1 MGGRKTV
8 FMATN
13 YSEQDLHWITVHPN
27 GKGEK
32 PGVKVAINGAGKVV
46 KGPKGL
52 KDDINADGGLPGAKS
67 VPLDEL
73 KKQSGGGSVGVEA
86 NPEVETE
93 AGESDAIGLP
103 DDLNG
108 LFDEAAAEGGESD
121 VMSPDYIANLHDLLG
136 DEPIPLAKTWLESQ
150 NTAAYKSW
158 LLAQGFSQEEAGTIL
173 EEIAATLNED
183 DFINGNPLLAA
194 PGTDK
199 VWNAMMEAAKA
210 KMQGGVPQVIP
221 QAKEWLE
228 NDSDAK
234 CYLQK
239 LQDKGGF
246 SKEEAKK
253 KLEEI
258 ASVLK
263 EDDFYGAS
271 PFLSIYGFVLDKKII
286 PAVEKA
292 IAEKSAEAN
301 GGGEAELCDS
311 LKEWMALYPSIVK
324 LYESKFASKED
335 FHKALASLTDD
346 DFMPFGGKM
355 AIKTESLKKLNPD
368 GGGLFS
374 GEQVENFLNS
384 LTSPFGAAVSDEYK
398 QAMKEV
404 VAEHPE
410 LFAESKDDPAK
421 MVYASADAA
430 SKAMQLAMDKQGGD
444 GIIPQAKAWKGSISG
459 MICLGELQKKGLS
472 LKEAEQKLK
481 EIAATLEAGDFS
493 GRDLT
498 FGGKVKVGN
507 AIEEATKGDKQKP
520 ADNGGLCASAQ
531 KWMDDP
537 HASPKSYLL
546 GLVKAKFA
554 ISDDDAKKMMSKM
567 LESFTDAD
575 FDADGSLTTDG
586 LNKLDKKIKNTTL
599 DKVGDYLKKDQPE
612 GEAEA
617 QAPVAP
623 QAAKPAAPLPPPTP
637 AKPVSEELT
646 SGGYPFPKDEKGL
659 SGLTMVKEL
668 GGGSGAHATLYK
680 DADGNM
686 FVMKRF
692 PKSDKTGQRRIRE
705 ECDADAFYL
714 SGGANVPHFRLYGDE
729 KSGYTKLSQY
739 IPGTKTLGQAW
750 GSADDAL
757 KEKITQNLR
766 KDFALDVM
774 AGAWDVLGEGRDNI
788 LVDGDGNVWRCDNG
802 CAFNRRAKGGEK
814 DEVSWGS
821 GHIDDLWT
829 MRGMSPSLDGAK
841 VSDPTGKADFFGGI
855 TTHQLLS
862 DIASRDWEKMTAHLP
877 EATRQVMAKRIA
889 NAKEYHSVCDNV
901 VNAGMYGDGKHAEDI
916 TLNYHCLNKFG
927 AKAGCTNK
935 DIGPGNW
942 GWCRG
947 NGTGNPAPKLDDYLL
962 VPKPK
967 LTDFTNAPEPKPE
980 DFLPANSADKGEAA
994 KKLLAA
1000 GKSINHHLY
1009 DNKDGHVNATTVA
1022 DALALKPSLEA
1033 VANDGGADA
1042 AKAKEMLAFLG
1053 EVEKVKAGGYKP
1065 LSEKFSF
1072 APSGDVDLNT
1082 QAAKDAAQK
1091 KYEAAH
1097 KDWEDKTA
1105 NAQAEFAKATKGWK
1119 KLEKDAKAKL
1129 AEETKKWQ
1137 AANGGQAFK
1146 WKNLTD
1152 CFEDFCKQN
1161 GIESKRFWNMAGEQ
1175 GGQSYKMGSCRMKVM
1190 EILSMGGNLDH
1201 PTSSVN
1207 GISDHMPN
1215 VHLAAQEYKSHP
1227 DWLERDMK
1235 SYVAMK
1241 SLTHMLLQNSSF
1253 TGNFQD
1259 KKCVRMC
1266 RTEDENDVILNYG
1279 IKKGA
1284 PTVFP
1289 CGAHESFG
1297 VFKTY
1302 CYHGHGAVL
1311 CDVPYSRISSLYFL
1325 KNPQGGDMYAGDSEN
1340 EAGVNAVGLPRV
1352 YVRYTPGAEPIKDMW
1367 DGYEKAMKKKVV
1379 AAGM

>member
-52 KDDINADGGLPGAKS
+52 KDDIDADGGLPGAKS

-73 KKQSGGGSVGVEA
+73 KKKSGGGSVGEGA
-86 NPEVETE
+86 NPEAEAE

-108 LFDEAAAEGGESD
+108 LFEEAAAEGGESD
-121 VMSPDYIANLHDLLG
+121 VMSPDDIENLHDLLG
-136 DEPIPLAKTWLESQ
+136 DEPIPLATSWLESQ
-150 NTAAYKSW
+150 NPAAYKSW
-158 LLAQGFSQEEAGTIL
+158 LLAQGFSQEETDKIL
-173 EEIAATLNED
+173 EGIAATLSED
-183 DFINGNPLLAA
+183 DFINGNPLLTAS
-194 PGTDK
+194 GVDK
-199 VWNAMMEAAKA
+199 VWNAMTEAAKA
-210 KMQGGVPQVIP
+210 KDPGGALQVIP

-228 NDSDAK
+228 YNADAK
-234 CYLQK
+234 YCLQK

-263 EDDFYGAS
+263 EDDFCGAS
-271 PFLSIYGFVLDKKII
+271 PFLSIYGFVLDKKIV

-292 IAEKSAEAN
+292 IAEKSAEA
-301 GGGEAELCDS
+301 GAVESGEGDVELCDS
-311 LKEWMALYPSIVK
+311 LKKWMAQFPNAIECWK
-324 LYESKFASKED
+324 AKFASEED
-335 FHKALASLTDD
+335 LHKALAKLTDD
-346 DFMPFGGKM
+346 DFVTHNGKVSIKTTQALKKVFGGHNG
-355 AIKTESLKKLNPD
+355 NPSAAKSFTD
-368 GGGLFS
+368 D
-374 GEQVENFLNS
+374 QVENFLNS
-384 LTSPFGAAVSDEYK
+384 LSSPIGNPLSDEYL

-410 LFAESKDDPAK
+410 LFATSKDDPSK
-421 MVYASADAA
+421 MIYASVDAA
-430 SKAMQLAMDKQGGD
+430 SKAMQLAKDKQGD
-444 GIIPQAKAWKGSISG
+444 GKG
-459 MICLGELQKKGLS
+459 E
-472 LKEAEQKLK
+472 
-481 EIAATLEAGDFS
+481 
-493 GRDLT
+493 
-498 FGGKVKVGN
+498 
-507 AIEEATKGDKQKP
+507 KQKP
-520 ADNGGLCASAQ
+520 ANNGGLCASAQ

-537 HASPKSYLL
+537 HVSARSYFL
-546 GLVKAKFA
+546 GIVKAKFA
-554 ISDDDAKKMMSKM
+554 IGDDDAKKVMSGM
-567 LESFTDAD
+567 LKSFTDAD
-575 FDADGSLTTDG
+575 FDADGTLTTYGFD
-586 LNKLDKKIKNTTL
+586 KLDKKIKQTTL
-599 DKVGDYLKKDQPE
+599 NKVGKYLKKDQPE
-612 GEAEA
+612 GEEEA
-617 QAPVAP
+617 QTAAAP
-623 QAAKPAAPLPPPTP
+623 QTAKPAAPMPPPPP

-646 SGGYPFPKDEKGL
+646 GGGYPFPEDEKAL
-659 SGLTMVKEL
+659 SALTMVKEL
-668 GGGSGAHATLYK
+668 GGASGAHATLYK

-714 SGGANVPHFRLYGDE
+714 SGGANVPHFKLYGDE

-739 IPGTKTLGQAW
+739 IPGTKTLGQVW
-750 GSADDAL
+750 GTADAAL

-774 AGAWDVLGEGRDNI
+774 AGAWDVLGTGQDNI
-788 LVDGDGNVWRCDNG
+788 LVDGEGNVWRCDNG
-802 CAFNRRAKGGEK
+802 GAFNRRAQGGEK
-814 DEVSWGS
+814 DEASWGS
-821 GHIDDLWT
+821 GHVDDLWT

-841 VSDPTGKADFFGGI
+841 VSDPTGKADFFGGV

-862 DIASRDWEKMTAHLP
+862 DIASRDWDKMTAHLP
-877 EATRQVMAKRIA
+877 EATRQVMAKRVA

-901 VNAGMYGDGKHAEDI
+901 VTAGMYGDGKHAEDI

-927 AKAGCTNK
+927 ARAGCTNK
-935 DIGPGNW
+935 DISPGNW

-947 NGTGNPAPKLDDYLL
+947 KGTGNPAPKLADYLV

-967 LTDFTNAPEPKPE
+967 LEDFTNAPEPKPE

-1009 DNKDGHVNATTVA
+1009 DNKDGQVNATTVA

-1033 VANDGGADA
+1033 VASEGGADA

-1065 LSEKFSF
+1065 LSEKFAF
-1072 APSGDVDLNT
+1072 APSGEVDLNT

-1091 KYEAAH
+1091 KYEDAH

-1137 AANGGQAFK
+1137 AANGGQLFK
-1146 WKNLTD
+1146 WNNLTD

-1161 GIESKRFWNMAGEQ
+1161 GIESKRFWDMADEQ
-1175 GGQSYKMGSCRMKVM
+1175 GASSQKIGSCRMKVL
-1190 EILSMGGNLDH
+1190 EILSMGGNLNH
-1201 PTSSVN
+1201 PFSSVK
-1207 GISDHMPN
+1207 GVSSHSYN
-1215 VHLAAQEYKSHP
+1215 VKAAADEYATHP
-1227 DWLERDMK
+1227 DWLDRDMK
-1235 SYVAMK
+1235 AYVAMK
-1241 SLTHMLLQNSSF
+1241 SLTQMLLQNSSF

-1266 RTEDENDVILNYG
+1266 RTEKERDVINNYG
-1279 IKKGA
+1279 IKKGV

-1289 CGAHESFG
+1289 CGTHESFG

-1302 CYHGHGAVL
+1302 CFHGSEAVL

-1325 KNPQGGDMYAGDSEN
+1325 KQPNGGDMYAGDGEN
-1340 EAGVNAVGLPRV
+1340 EAGVNAAGLPRV
-1352 YVRYTPGAEPIKDMW
+1352 YVQTVSVGKPIKDMW
-1367 DGYEKAMKKKVV
+1367 GAYEKAMQKPVV
-1379 AAGM
+1379 EK